1 MTFLPRPTRRRYRS
15 RFTSRVL
22 RVALAA
28 ATVTVAVPAAVTASP
43 PAEGFTLRVGFIGT
57 QPEWGSVEGYAFDE
71 GLLLE
76 HLAPAG
82 VSDIE
87 SFQFGNGPDLN
98 QAVAGGSL
106 DLGVYGDTPAINAR
120 AAGLPTRVINQGRI
134 NLSATLFTPVDG
146 AASLAELEGGTI
158 GVPQGSYMHRFV
170 LGLLET
176 EGLADS
182 IEVVNLLIPD
192 AAAALDRG
200 DIGAFAAPWSAVP
213 ILDDKGFP
221 QLLSTFPD
229 YPELAGSSVT
239 VVTESLLEDHP
250 GVAEAW
256 NEARTAAIEHILA
269 DIEPYYDA
277 QQPILNVDRAVVP
290 DLEEGL
296 ANFPPEPFTA
306 AGVALL
312 EGTKQFLVDI
322 DAAQSDFELSEW
334 AYPEGVLDLVA
345 PAADS
350 SDVVDDTAGS
360 TVPATTPPTT
370 PGDN

>member
-1 MTFLPRPTRRRYRS
+1 MTPIDQSTRAARPTRRA
-15 RFTSRVL
+15 VL
-22 RVALAA
+22 QAALA
-28 ATVTVAVPAAVTASP
+28 VAVAAGVPLGVSGASP
-43 PAEGFTLRVGFIGT
+43 AVAADGFTLRVGFIGT
-57 QPEWGSVEGYAFDE
+57 QPEWGSVEGYAFDD

-76 HLAPAG
+76 HLAAAG
-82 VSDIE
+82 VTDIE

-98 QAVAGGSL
+98 QALAGGSL
-106 DLGVYGDTPAINAR
+106 DLGIYGDTPAINGR

-134 NLSATLFTPVDG
+134 NLSATLYTPVDG
-146 AASLAELEGGTI
+146 ATSLAELEGSTI

-176 EGLADS
+176 EGLTDS

-192 AAAALDRG
+192 AAGALEGG

-213 ILDDKGFP
+213 ILDGRGFP

-256 NEARTAAIEHILA
+256 NEARTAAITAIVA

-296 ANFPPEPFTA
+296 ANFPTEPFTA
-306 AGVALL
+306 EGVALL
-312 EGTKQFLVDI
+312 TGTKQFLVDI
-322 DAAQSDFELSEW
+322 DAAQSDFELTDW
-334 AYPEGVLDLVA
+334 VYPDGALDAVGPSA
-345 PAADS
+345 ASAADTTA
-350 SDVVDDTAGS
+350 DT
-360 TVPATTPPTT
+360 T
-370 PGDN
+370 GDN

>member
-1 MTFLPRPTRRRYRS
+1 MTFLSRPRRRRS
-15 RFTSRVL
+15 RL
-22 RVALAA
+22 LPVAIA
-28 ATVTVAVPAAVTASP
+28 ATTAAVAVPASAAASP

-71 GLLLE
+71 GILLDQ
-76 HLAPAG
+76 LAPTG
-82 VSDIE
+82 VTDIE
-87 SFQFGNGPDLN
+87 AFQFGNGPDLN
-98 QAVAGGSL
+98 QALAGGSL

-120 AAGLPTRVINQGRI
+120 AAGLPTRLINQSRI
-134 NLSATLFTPVDG
+134 NLSATLFTPVGG
-146 AASLAELEGGTI
+146 ATSLAELEGSTI

-192 AAAALDRG
+192 AAGALERG

-213 ILDDKGFP
+213 ILDGRGFP

-229 YPELAGSSVT
+229 HPELAGSSVT

-256 NEARTAAIEHILA
+256 NMARTAAIDYILA
-269 DIEPYYDA
+269 DLEPYYDA

-290 DLEEGL
+290 ELEEGL
-296 ANFPPEPFTA
+296 ANFPPEPFTTE
-306 AGVALL
+306 GLALL

-322 DAAQSDFELSEW
+322 DAAQSDFDLSEW
-334 AYPEGVLDLVA
+334 VYPEGTLDDVA
-345 PAADS
+345 PAAGT
-350 SDVVDDTAGS
+350 DTAA
-360 TVPATTPPTT
+360 PATTT
-370 PGDN
+370 GDD